1 MNIKPR
7 PRKQHFSWKSK
18 PKMPKENR
26 WQWHRWWRNSVQ
38 VQSWASPEQMA
49 RSATAVGLPLLQLCP
64 DGTGL
69 WEEQAKRQ
77 KLCYYI
83 KTLRSAWDES
93 DKGPLVCNHLYPTIH
108 FLRLCSLWLSGT
120 KTNRQRTLSAPWKCW
135 PDFPVGGTDFPNLYL
150 LPISLLSSWD
160 TSHCGLL
167 TFTYSTYHE
176 IHFSEKLKCQDPN
189 KLGGVLWKPWWRA
202 YLWVWNQM
210 EKSSKLS
217 EDPTQL

>member
-1 MNIKPR
+1 M
-7 PRKQHFSWKSK
+7 
-18 PKMPKENR
+18 
-26 WQWHRWWRNSVQ
+26 Q
-38 VQSWASPEQMA
+38 VQSWAGPERTA
-49 RSATAVGLPLLQLCP
+49 RSATAGGHPLLQLCP

-77 KLCYYI
+77 KLRYYI
-83 KTLRSAWDES
+83 KTLSSAWDES

-108 FLRLCSLWLSGT
+108 FLTPFLSVTLRDKNKPTENTVSSL
-120 KTNRQRTLSAPWKCW
+120 KCW

-167 TFTYSTYHE
+167 TFMYSTYHE
-176 IHFSEKLKCQDPN
+176 IHFSENLKCQDQN

-202 YLWVWNQM
+202 YLWVWSQM